1 MKNIFILLIYLIF
14 AQWLCANDLAK
25 TPPMGWNSWNY
36 FGYDIND
43 SLIRGTIDAM
53 VSSGM
58 RDAGYEYVCLDD
70 GWQANRSARSG
81 ALEYDKEKFP
91 NGIKALADYAHANG
105 LKLGIYSGPYPR
117 TCGGYEGSFGHETED
132 AEMFAS
138 WGIDHLKYD
147 GCCGRS
153 SDYQERYQ
161 TMSDALVLTGR
172 DIVYH
177 ICHCGKNDVWQWARS
192 RGGNHWRLDGDIAD
206 RWDMILTE
214 IDKGVGLAQYAGP
227 GGWNDFDMLVVG
239 INGKTRNPDFADGK
253 NPGCTPLEY
262 RSHFSLWCILDS
274 PLLAGND
281 LRNMDSYT
289 IETLTNKEVI
299 ALNQDSLGI
308 QASKVKDDGDTE
320 IYAKPL
326 QDGSWG
332 IALFNRSSSS
342 QDMTVNWQKDLG
354 VKWNSA
360 AVRDLWE
367 HADKGTFSES
377 YSVIVPSHGVV
388 MIRCSGE

>member
-1 MKNIFILLIYLIF
+1 MKNILILLIYLIF
-14 AQWLCANDLAK
+14 SQWLFANDLAK

-367 HADKGTFSES
+367 HADKGIFSES
-377 YSVIVPSHGVV
+377 YSAIVPSHGVV